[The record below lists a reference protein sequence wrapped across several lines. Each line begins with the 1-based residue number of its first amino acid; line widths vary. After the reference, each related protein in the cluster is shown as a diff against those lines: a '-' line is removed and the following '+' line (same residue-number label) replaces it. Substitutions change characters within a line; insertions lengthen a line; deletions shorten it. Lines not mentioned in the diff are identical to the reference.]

1 MVLKNA
7 TVFDG
12 VEIGRRRSIVIEAG
26 VISYSGPDKSF
37 DSRSMTV
44 IDCSGMFVS
53 PSFNDSHVHLLGY
66 AARSLGTD
74 LSNLKF
80 RNVAQFIDELRYI
93 KINENDHEWIRFYGY
108 DDSKLIGPKPL
119 CRLDL
124 DKVFPTR
131 PVIINFSSGHEI
143 IINSRGLEILG
154 ITESTDEPPG
164 VTFDP
169 VSYTHLTLP
178 TTPYV

>member
-12 VEIGRRRSIVIEAG
+12 VEIGRRRSIVFESG

-37 DSRSMTV
+37 DSRATTV

-74 LSNLKF
+74 LSNLEF
-80 RNVAQFIDELRYI
+80 GNVTQFIDELRYI
-93 KINENDHEWIRFYGY
+93 KINEKN
-108 DDSKLIGPKPL
+108 
-119 CRLDL
+119 
-124 DKVFPTR
+124 
-131 PVIINFSSGHEI
+131 
-143 IINSRGLEILG
+143 
-154 ITESTDEPPG
+154 
-164 VTFDP
+164 
-169 VSYTHLTLP
+169 
-178 TTPYV
+178 